1 MQLLLLLQLLLCAV
15 SLLSKLVVLLVTVS
29 KSLRYII
36 NISKIY

>member
-15 SLLSKLVVLLVTVS
+15 SLLSKLVVLLVTIS